1 MLNPWLSLSFQ
12 AARLGL
18 EAQNAVLAGFFRMA
32 SGTPSNPPHVI
43 GVSDEL
49 APVKEPHETAP
60 TPQVERVAAR
70 AVAQKAVKIHRKASR
85 GHKRRHSK

>member
-32 SGTPSNPPHVI
+32 SGNPSNPSQMI
-43 GVSDEL
+43 GVSDAT
-49 APVKEPHETAP
+49 APVKETHATASS
-60 TPQVERVAAR
+60 PQIAAR
-70 AVAQKAVKIHRKASR
+70 AVAQKAEKIHRKASR
-85 GHKRRHSK
+85 GRKRRHSK